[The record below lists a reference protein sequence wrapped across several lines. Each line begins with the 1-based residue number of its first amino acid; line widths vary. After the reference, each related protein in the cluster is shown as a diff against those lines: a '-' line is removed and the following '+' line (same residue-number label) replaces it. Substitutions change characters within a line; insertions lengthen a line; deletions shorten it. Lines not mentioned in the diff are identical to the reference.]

1 VHQLRALHV
10 ACSMSFDVNVM
21 IQARAMEHSDCILC
35 GGCINVCPK
44 DVIAY
49 VVSAGK

>member
-10 ACSMSFDVNVM
+10 ACYVNAMV
-21 IQARAMEHSDCILC
+21 QARAMEHSDCILC
-35 GGCINVCPK
+35 GACINVCPK